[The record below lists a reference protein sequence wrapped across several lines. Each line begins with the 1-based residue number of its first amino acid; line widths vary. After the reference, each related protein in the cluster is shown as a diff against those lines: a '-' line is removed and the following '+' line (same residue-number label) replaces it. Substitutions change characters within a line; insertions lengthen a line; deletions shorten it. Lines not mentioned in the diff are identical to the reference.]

1 MSLLRTRSGLSEAR
15 MQDSWNRQHIRGW
28 KKGVPTVGI
37 LSIVCANKDCE
48 ELSLTAVFGP
58 AKKGNDQAVR
68 VGKHWTLLPPSS
80 AKTQPHYISK
90 PLPHDY
96 YEACVIRGLSP
107 QAGATRERRV
117 VAGSV

>member
-68 VGKHWTLLPPSS
+68 VDKHWTLLPPSS
-80 AKTQPHYISK
+80 AKPQPDYIPK
-90 PLPHDY
+90 PIRDDY
-96 YEACVIRGLSP
+96 YEACVIPGLSP
-107 QAGATRERRV
+107 KASPTPGRR
-117 VAGSV
+117 SLPRL